1 MRRFINRTAAWALS
15 FALTGAV
22 GVMPCA
28 ASDYK
33 PATPAAASSTH
44 QTTRLT
50 QLSTAS
56 RSLLAPATP
65 AAQQQPPAAAPSAPS
80 SFFKSKRGAIT
91 LALMGAGVGYA
102 LYSIQHD
109 RKPVKSPVR

>member
-28 ASDYK
+28 ASDHK
-33 PATPAAASSTH
+33 SAAPATAAASS
-44 QTTRLT
+44 RLT
-50 QLSTAS
+50 QLSPAS
-56 RSLLAPATP
+56 QRLLARATP
-65 AAQQQPPAAAPSAPS
+65 ALQQQPPASTPSTPS
-80 SFFKSKRGAIT
+80 SFFKSKRGAVT
-91 LALMGAGVGYA
+91 LALMGAGAGFA
-102 LYSIQHD
+102 LWSIQHD